1 MGHSTAETEKRGALV
16 ARAPS
21 WLTSGLSGIEGGAAP
36 GALALA
42 ALALLWLLH
51 FLSGLG
57 LDALDPA
64 RRAIQLAIYFG
75 AAALIAWR
83 VRYEPR
89 ERIAWAA
96 FAVALTLAGIGWLVY
111 WAAYA
116 DAARVPYPSLADGI
130 WLIVYAADLF
140 AVATLRRCRD
150 VRDVQ
155 RRDAGLALEAAAVFL
170 IVWGLATAFALPLVT
185 RAIDASQAAIIT
197 NFAYV
202 VGDLT
207 VLAAIATAF
216 LFTGGR
222 PGAVWGLLALA
233 YSARAVADVF
243 WLAETAH
250 GIWRGGGVVDS
261 AWTLR
266 PLLIAAAALVPAVPR
281 VAIRTPPRARIAI
294 PAALVLF
301 GAVLAGVTVVAQLP
315 RGAALLALLATLAAS
330 ASLALAV
337 RELSLSELARRG
349 LPTKA
354 GPLDALTGLPPHAR
368 FQQRLAELERNPRRT
383 FAVLLCDVV
392 GLGAINAELGH
403 EEGDRYLR
411 MIGDALRRAAGID
424 GEAFRTGGDQFA
436 VLVPDARSWHALL
449 IAERIS
455 EATAART
462 GTRGAA
468 LSIGVAERTPGLRS
482 DELLKRARSALE
494 AARATRRGVV
504 VWGPGIERE
513 TSASDGLG
521 ADTAALSTALA
532 RAVDAKDSYT
542 RSHCETVSALCV
554 LIASE
559 LGLSAE
565 RIAKLRTAGLL
576 HDVGKIGIPDAIL
589 HKPGPL
595 TDDEYEVMKSHT
607 TIGHMIVSGAG
618 LADEADWVL
627 HHHERVDGRGYP
639 DGLSGEAIPLEARI
653 IFVADAFEAMTS
665 DRPYRPGRPAALAL
679 EELRRHAGT
688 QFDEACVE
696 ALAAVIERGSLPAA
710 A

>member
-1 MGHSTAETEKRGALV
+1 MGFSTTETEKRGALV

-75 AAALIAWR
+75 AATLIAWR

-89 ERIAWAA
+89 ERLAWAA
-96 FAVALTLAGIGWLVY
+96 FAVALTLGGIGWLVY

-130 WLIVYAADLF
+130 WFVVYAADLF
-140 AVATLRRCRD
+140 AVATLRE
-150 VRDVQ
+150 
-155 RRDAGLALEAAAVFL
+155 RRDIYPRNVGLALEAAAVFL
-170 IVWGLATAFALPLVT
+170 IVWGLATAFALPLLT
-185 RAIDASQAAIIT
+185 RTIDASQAAIVT
-197 NFAYV
+197 DFVYV

-207 VLAAIATAF
+207 VLTAIATAF

-243 WLAETAH
+243 WLAETTH
-250 GIWRGGGVVDS
+250 GTWQGGGVVDS

-266 PLLIAAAALVPAVPR
+266 PLLIAAAALLPAMPR

-294 PAALVLF
+294 PAVLVLV
-301 GAVLAGVTVVAQLP
+301 GAGLAGVTVVAQLP

-436 VLVPDARSWHALL
+436 VLVPDARAWHALL

-468 LSIGVAERTPGLRS
+468 LSIGVAERTHGLRS
-482 DELLKRARSALE
+482 DQLLKRARSALE
-494 AARATRRGVV
+494 SARATRRGVV

-513 TSASDGLG
+513 TSAKEGYG

-595 TDDEYEVMKSHT
+595 TDDEYEVMKCHT

-618 LADEADWVL
+618 LAEEADWVL